1 MCDPASAML
10 VMSAVTAGISIQN
23 QNAAA
28 NAEAQAAE
36 SAAVADYQQLH
47 EQSLQIGMKGT
58 LENVARSRQALRE
71 RSRLKVAMGEAGV
84 QGNSPLREIANSLL
98 QESFDKGINKT
109 NYTNALAQTNA
120 QSQAVYANE
129 LSRINSA
136 DSKRIGALQSILMIG
151 SSAMSGYASGA
162 AMSDSING
170 GTTGYVNS
178 NQTSVSPN
186 VLMEDVVKKYGI
198 TESYYE

>member
-1 MCDPASAML
+1 ML